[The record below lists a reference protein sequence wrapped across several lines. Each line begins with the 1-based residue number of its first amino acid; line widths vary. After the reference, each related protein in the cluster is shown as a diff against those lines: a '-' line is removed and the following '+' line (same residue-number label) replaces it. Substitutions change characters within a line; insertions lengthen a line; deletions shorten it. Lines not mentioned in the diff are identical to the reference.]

1 MDEIKDTNILGI
13 KKDGDV
19 LIVSFKQASI
29 SGIGEMEQISETLQ
43 DSIRNHHTRKMIID
57 FSNVCFFSSQ
67 MLGLLVNIWRKIKDM
82 EGTLLISGINP
93 QLTRVFR
100 ITHLDK
106 LFDFYDDMEAAVS
119 ALRTS

>member
-1 MDEIKDTNILGI
+1 MLDI
-13 KKDGDV
+13 KKDNDV
-19 LIVSFKQASI
+19 LIVLFRQPSI
-29 SGIGEMEQISETLQ
+29 SGIGEMEKIAETLQ
-43 DSIRNHHTRKMIID
+43 GLIQNHHTRKMVID

-67 MLGLLVNIWRKIKDM
+67 MLGLLVNIWRRMKDS

-106 LFDFYDDMEAAVS
+106 LFDFYDDPEAAVS
-119 ALRTS
+119 ALRTA